1 MKSSDAQV
9 PYVVSFVGA
18 NGQEVE
24 HVVPPMLLGRC
35 HLAIPT
41 VDQQLQKEQWQ
52 LTQALD
58 RLRATRSALN
68 HRRGRALSTFG
79 SREAQSLPG
88 TGSST
93 P

>member
-1 MKSSDAQV
+1 MKSSDAQA

-24 HVVPPMLLGRC
+24 HVVPLILLGRC
-35 HLAIPT
+35 PLAMPT
-41 VDQQLQKEQWQ
+41 VDPQLQKEQWQ

-68 HRRGRALSTFG
+68 HRPGRALSTFG
-79 SREAQSLPG
+79 SRGSQPLPG